1 MTGGTSTDPAG
12 TGDSSS
18 KNGIG
23 GNAAQVVQARDI
35 TGPVY
40 VGRPRARPRWWLI
53 GGLAAVILL
62 AGTGAAVWL
71 QPSGPAELRVTADL
85 SANDAGPWGYASE
98 DPGFPGPELAARLA
112 RPGADRDS
120 QLAHDVR
127 VAGGAGLLHQVIRLH
142 LEGPRTGQVVV
153 TDIRA
158 VIRKRLPPLS
168 GTLVW
173 SPPQGAEDSAETL
186 LELDDRFPVLQSA
199 VRDATGNRNFPAGPY
214 FPAHTIKL
222 VDGETKEV
230 IVTASAAK
238 GAYDFDLAVFSE
250 AGKEIKQ
257 TTVDDAGKPFRV
269 TGFPCSARG
278 QASYRTVY
286 FAQADT
292 TVSRQPDPEHF
303 DGVGE
308 C

>member
-1 MTGGTSTDPAG
+1 M
-12 TGDSSS
+12 
-18 KNGIG
+18 
-23 GNAAQVVQARDI
+23 QARDI
-35 TGPVY
+35 NGDVY
-40 VGRPRARPRWWLI
+40 VGRRPARPRWWWVI
-53 GGLAAVILL
+53 GGLVVLL
-62 AGTGAAVWL
+62 AGTGAVLVL

-85 SANDAGPWGYASE
+85 SANDTEPWGYASA

-112 RPGADRDS
+112 RPGAAMDS
-120 QLAHDVR
+120 ELAHDVR
-127 VAGGAGLLHQVIRLH
+127 VSGGASLLHQVIRLH

-168 GTLVW
+168 GALVW
-173 SPPQGAEDSAETL
+173 SPPQGAEDSAQTL

-214 FPAHTIKL
+214 FPAHTIPL
-222 VDGETKEV
+222 PAGGTSEV

-238 GAYDFDLAVFSE
+238 GAYDFDLAVFSQS
-250 AGKEIKQ
+250 GKEIKQ

-269 TGFPCSARG
+269 SGFPCSGPG
-278 QASYRTVY
+278 QASYRTLY

-292 TVSRQPDPEHF
+292 TVSREPDPEHF
-303 DGVGE
+303 DGVSE